1 MSEKH
6 HSVPGTF
13 IRGAD
18 GALYF
23 VPDSELESY
32 RVPESGRAAMEEFLD
47 AHKHPER
54 GGQAHPRSLE
64 ATHLHVPGPPA
75 VLGGVRGVSSGPRAA
90 TPPQEGT
97 TPTE

>member
-1 MSEKH
+1 MSETYH
-6 HSVPGTF
+6 GVPGTF

-32 RVPESGRAAMEEFLD
+32 RVPESGRAALEEFLG
-47 AHKHPER
+47 AHKQPER

-64 ATHLHVPGPPA
+64 ATHVHVPGPTA
-75 VLGGVRGVSSGPRAA
+75 VLGGTRGFAAGPRAA
-90 TPPQEGT
+90 APPQEG
-97 TPTE
+97 PAPEE

>member
-1 MSEKH
+1 MSAEQ

-32 RVPESGRAAMEEFLD
+32 RVPESGRAAMEAFLG

-54 GGQAHPRSLE
+54 GGQAHPHSLE
-64 ATHLHVPGPPA
+64 ATHLHVPGPTA
-75 VLGGVRGVSSGPRAA
+75 ALGATGMASSGPRAA
-90 TPPQEGT
+90 TPPPEE
-97 TPTE
+97 PEPAK